1 MNISKDVIRDL
12 LPSYVAGEASADTR
26 ALVEQSLGGDPDLRT
41 EAEALGAIPVADLA
55 PPAAL
60 EFSSLKRTQLLLRRR
75 VFLVGFGYLFTT
87 LPLALAGRDWGPVWL
102 GVPAVRLLSTACFV
116 AAVAGWIAFLRNAR
130 ELFGAG
136 FEPAPS
142 RGPLLAWGLGICWIA
157 NSAAVVVSD
166 WMPWHVNS
174 YFGVFVLLLIYPFW
188 TVGRKL
194 RQFRTL
200 DELDRPQSLFHG
212 SNDRNE
218 M

>member
-12 LPSYVAGEASADTR
+12 LPVYVAGEASADTR
-26 ALVEQSLGGDPDLRT
+26 ALVEQSFGGDPGLRT
-41 EAEALGAIPVADLA
+41 EAEALGTIPVADAA
-55 PPAAL
+55 PPATL

-87 LPLALAGRDWGPVWL
+87 LPLALAGRDWGPVWF
-102 GVPAVRLLSTACFV
+102 GVPAIRLLATACFV
-116 AAVAGWIAFLRNAR
+116 AALAGWIAFLRNAK

-136 FEPAPS
+136 FEAPLS
-142 RGPLLAWGLGICWIA
+142 RGPLLVWGLGICWIA
-157 NSAAVVVSD
+157 NSAAVLVSE
-166 WMPWHVNS
+166 WMPWHVDS

-188 TVGRKL
+188 VIGRKW

-200 DELDRPQSLFHG
+200 DELDRPQSLFHDA
-212 SNDRNE
+212 NDRNE